1 MSKKLKCNLIFVSP
15 SSPFSTFDPELGT
28 CATPDVPCNCDVGD
42 GLERS
47 DKGVISDPE
56 LLPVTSM
63 TFLRDQYGEK
73 EETEGSITLSALK
86 CHEEGMCLGVL

>member
-1 MSKKLKCNLIFVSP
+1 M
-15 SSPFSTFDPELGT
+15 
-28 CATPDVPCNCDVGD
+28 GD

-86 CHEEGMCLGVL
+86 CHEEGMCLGVLWCLRVCWRARVCTKSMNMQIDEGKI